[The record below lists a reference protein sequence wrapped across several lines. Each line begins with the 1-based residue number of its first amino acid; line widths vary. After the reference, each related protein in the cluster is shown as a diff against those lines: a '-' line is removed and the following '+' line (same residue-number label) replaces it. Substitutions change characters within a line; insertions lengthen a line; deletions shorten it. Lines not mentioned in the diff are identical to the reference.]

1 VFYWIYSRAAL
12 LYIAAIAVG
21 IFAFRAWSGFGI
33 DVLNDPKKFGA
44 VAPMLVIVFL
54 PLLLLVGAFLNK
66 CLQNATLGNVTI
78 HQHRLLSG
86 MQTGQL
92 FWLYLSNTVLI
103 VLTLGIFIPWA
114 HVRMAQ
120 YRFERLALEAHGSL
134 DEFIAG
140 ESSAAGAAGEEI
152 SDMFDVDLGL

>member
-1 VFYWIYSRAAL
+1 
-12 LYIAAIAVG
+12 
-21 IFAFRAWSGFGI
+21 
-33 DVLNDPKKFGA
+33 
-44 VAPMLVIVFL
+44 
-54 PLLLLVGAFLNK
+54 
-66 CLQNATLGNVTI
+66 
-78 HQHRLLSG
+78 

-103 VLTLGIFIPWA
+103 VVTLGIFIPWA

-120 YRFERLALEAHGSL
+120 YRFERLALEVHGSL

-140 ESSAAGAAGEEI
+140 ESRPSGATGEEI

>member
-1 VFYWIYSRAAL
+1 
-12 LYIAAIAVG
+12 
-21 IFAFRAWSGFGI
+21 
-33 DVLNDPKKFGA
+33 
-44 VAPMLVIVFL
+44 MFL
-54 PLLLLVGAFLNK
+54 PPLLLVGAFLNK

-78 HQHRLLSG
+78 HRHRLLSG
-86 MQTGQL
+86 METWQL

-114 HVRMAQ
+114 QVRMAK
-120 YRFERLALEAHGSL
+120 YRFERLALEVHGTL

-140 ESSAAGAAGEEI
+140 ESAASGATGEEI